1 VDYVPLGRT
10 GMSVS
15 RICLGGATFGGYDYG
30 PADDAVSVAAVRTAV
45 DLGINFFDVADVY
58 GFGRAEVILRQALG
72 SALRDIVVATKF
84 GVGWTDQGRTFKD
97 LSPSR
102 LRAALDAS
110 LRRLGL
116 DAIPLYQIH
125 WPDGTTR
132 WDDCMA
138 ALERCRDDGKVL
150 HIGACNLS
158 ASDLEACR
166 RAGRLES
173 LQLPFSFAEQ
183 QHAELMRDARDRH
196 GMTTM
201 AYNALAH
208 GIFSG
213 KYGRDA
219 VFAGTDLRDRIP
231 LLQGRA
237 REALFDQLD
246 RVKAAALQTGRSCV
260 QVALAW
266 TLARAEASVVI
277 VGTRTAEQIEESVGA
292 LTVPVTAEI
301 AS

>member
-1 VDYVPLGRT
+1 MEYAALGRT
-10 GMSVS
+10 SLKVS
-15 RICLGGATFGGYDYG
+15 RICVGGATFGGYDSG
-30 PADDAVSVAAVRTAV
+30 PADDDASVAAVRKAV

-58 GFGRAEVILRQALG
+58 GFGRAETILRRALG
-72 SALRDIVVATKF
+72 STLRDVVVATKF
-84 GVGWTDQGRTFKD
+84 GVGWTDEGRTFKD
-97 LSPSR
+97 LSPGR
-102 LRAALDAS
+102 LRTALEAS

-125 WPDGTTR
+125 WPDGVTR

-138 ALERCRDDGKVL
+138 ALERCRDEGKVL

-158 ASDLEACR
+158 ATDLEACQR
-166 RAGRLES
+166 TSRLES
-173 LQLPFSFAEQ
+173 LQLPFSLAEQ
-183 QHAELMRDARDRH
+183 QHAELMLDARARH

-219 VFAGTDLRDRIP
+219 MFTGTDLRARVP
-231 LLQGRA
+231 LLQGRQ
-237 REALFDQLD
+237 RDALFDQLD
-246 RVKAAALQTGRSCV
+246 RIEAAARQTGRSCV

-266 TLARAEASVVI
+266 ALARREASVVI

-292 LTVPVTAEI
+292 LTALPAAEI

>member
-1 VDYVPLGRT
+1 VEFVPLGRT
-10 GMSVS
+10 SLNVS
-15 RICLGGATFGGYDYG
+15 RICVGGATFGGYDYG
-30 PADDAVSVAAVRTAV
+30 PADDEVSVAAVRKAV

-58 GFGRAEVILRQALG
+58 GFGRAETILRQALG
-72 SALRDIVVATKF
+72 PTLRDVVVATKF

-97 LSPSR
+97 LSPER
-102 LRAALDAS
+102 LRAALEGS
-110 LRRLGL
+110 LRRLAL
-116 DAIPLYQIH
+116 DTIPLYQIH
-125 WPDGTTR
+125 WPDGTAR

-138 ALERCRDDGKVL
+138 ALERCRDAGKVL

-158 ASDLEACR
+158 ASDLEACQ

-173 LQLPFSFAEQ
+173 LQLPFSLAEQ
-183 QHAELMRDARDRH
+183 QHAELMLDARDRH

-213 KYGRDA
+213 KYARDA
-219 VFAGTDLRDRIP
+219 VFAGTDLRARVP

-237 REALFDQLD
+237 RDTLFARLD
-246 RVKAAALQTGRSCV
+246 RIKAAALQTGRSCV

-266 TLARAEASVVI
+266 ALARREASVVI

-292 LTVPVTAEI
+292 LTALVTAEI
-301 AS
+301 AT

>member
-1 VDYVPLGRT
+1 VEYVALGRT
-10 GMSVS
+10 GVNVS
-15 RICLGGATFGGYDYG
+15 RLCVGGATFGGYDYG
-30 PADDAVSVAAVRTAV
+30 PADDEVSVAAVRKAV

-58 GFGRAEVILRQALG
+58 GFGRAETVLRRALG
-72 SALRDIVVATKF
+72 STLRDVVVATKF
-84 GVGWTDQGRTFKD
+84 GVGWTEEGRTFKD
-97 LSPSR
+97 LSPAR

-150 HIGACNLS
+150 HLGACNVS
-158 ASDLEACR
+158 ATDLEECQ

-173 LQLPFSFAEQ
+173 LQLPFSLAEQ
-183 QHAELMRDARDRH
+183 QHADLMLGARDRH

-219 VFAGTDLRDRIP
+219 VFGGTDLRARVP

-237 REALFDQLD
+237 REALFDRLD
-246 RVKAAALQTGRSCV
+246 RITAAATQTGRSCV

-266 TLARAEASVVI
+266 ALARQEASVVI
-277 VGTRTAEQIEESVGA
+277 VGTRTAQQIEESVGA
-292 LTVPVTAEI
+292 LTALVPAEI

>member
-1 VDYVPLGRT
+1 MQYVPLGRT
-10 GMSVS
+10 SLSVS
-15 RICLGGATFGGYDYG
+15 RICVGTATFGGYDYG
-30 PADDAVSVAAVRTAV
+30 PADDQVSVAAVRRAV

-58 GFGRAEVILRQALG
+58 GFGRAETVLRQALG
-72 SALRDIVVATKF
+72 STLRDVVVATKF
-84 GVGWTDQGRTFKD
+84 GVGWTDEGRTFRD
-97 LSPSR
+97 LSPAR
-102 LRAALDAS
+102 LRSALHAS

-125 WPDGTTR
+125 WPDGSTR

-138 ALERCRDDGKVL
+138 ALERCRDEGKVVHL
-150 HIGACNLS
+150 GGCNLS
-158 ASDLEACR
+158 ATDLKACL

-173 LQLPFSFAEQ
+173 LQLPFSLAEQ
-183 QHAELMRDARDRH
+183 QHSTLLLGARDDH
-196 GMTTM
+196 GMTAM
-201 AYNALAH
+201 AYNTLAH

-219 VFAGTDLRDRIP
+219 VFTGTDLRARIP

-237 REALFDQLD
+237 REAVFDRLD
-246 RVKAAALQTGRSCV
+246 RIRAAAMQTGRSCV

-266 TLARAEASVVI
+266 TLARREASVVI
-277 VGTRTAEQIEESVGA
+277 VGTRSAGQIEESVGA
-292 LTVPVTAEI
+292 LTAPVAAGI